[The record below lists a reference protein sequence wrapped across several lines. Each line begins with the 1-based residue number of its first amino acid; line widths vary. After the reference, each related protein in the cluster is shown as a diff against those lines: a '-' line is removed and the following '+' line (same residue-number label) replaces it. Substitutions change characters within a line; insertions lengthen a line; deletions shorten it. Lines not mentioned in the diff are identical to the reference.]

1 MIASSPNRS
10 PPPGNAS
17 ALPAG
22 NRSVSRHGTTVLMY
36 HRVGEAR
43 NGWEARYAI
52 GAEAFRRQMDALA
65 KAEYSAVSVD
75 ALCSSL
81 EAGSPLPENGFV
93 LTFDD
98 GFRGVREHALPVL
111 EERGWPFT
119 VFLVSGLAG
128 STDVWTQGSNPDG
141 RTYPLLDVE
150 EILDM
155 QRRGVSF
162 HSHTRSHASLPTLDD
177 GELER
182 ELVDSRS
189 ALESLLGCE
198 VSYLAYPFG
207 HVDERVVAATRRA
220 GYRAAFSTQPGF
232 NRRGADRFR
241 IRRIDV
247 YGTDSPAM
255 LLRKMRFGTNDGSV
269 STLLRYY
276 AGRLR
281 ARIAPRV
288 D

>member
-1 MIASSPNRS
+1 MSS
-10 PPPGNAS
+10 
-17 ALPAG
+17 
-22 NRSVSRHGTTVLMY
+22 HGTTVLMY

-43 NGWEARYAI
+43 NGWESRYTI
-52 GAEAFRRQMDALA
+52 GADAFRSHMDALA
-65 KAEYSAVSVD
+65 KTGQRAVPVD
-75 ALCSSL
+75 ALCASL
-81 EAGSPLPENGFV
+81 EAGSPLPENAFV

-119 VFLVSGLAG
+119 VFLVSGLIGGA
-128 STDVWTQGSNPDG
+128 DVWTRESNPDG
-141 RTYPLLDVE
+141 RTYPLLDAD

-162 HSHTRSHASLPTLDD
+162 HSHTRSHASLPALDD
-177 GELER
+177 GELEC

-207 HVDERVVAATRRA
+207 HVDERVIVATRKA

-232 NRRGADRFR
+232 NRRDVDRYR

-255 LLRKMRFGTNDGSV
+255 LLRKMRFGTNDGRA

-281 ARIAPRV
+281 ARIAPVV